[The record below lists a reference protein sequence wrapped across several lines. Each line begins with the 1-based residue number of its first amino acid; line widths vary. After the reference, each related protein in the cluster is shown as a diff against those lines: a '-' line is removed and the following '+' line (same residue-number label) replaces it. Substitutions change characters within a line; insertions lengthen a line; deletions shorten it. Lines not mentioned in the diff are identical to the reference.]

1 MIKKQIITIAGRL
14 GSGKSSTAKM
24 LANQL
29 EYEHFSSGDL
39 FREIALEQGNDVL
52 AANKSAELDAK
63 IDHLVDGKLR
73 EIGETQNKKVVDS
86 RTAWHWMPD
95 SYKVYLMLDSTVA
108 AKRIIAKMHERASAN
123 ESIPSS
129 VEEYAEQLNERMQSE
144 NKRYKNL
151 YSIDPSVLEN
161 YDLVIDTAVHSLE
174 EVVEIIQTSYKEWL
188 TS

>member
-1 MIKKQIITIAGRL
+1 
-14 GSGKSSTAKM
+14 
-24 LANQL
+24 
-29 EYEHFSSGDL
+29 
-39 FREIALEQGNDVL
+39 
-52 AANKSAELDAK
+52 
-63 IDHLVDGKLR
+63 
-73 EIGETQNKKVVDS
+73 
-86 RTAWHWMPD
+86 
-95 SYKVYLMLDSTVA
+95 
-108 AKRIIAKMHERASAN
+108 MHERASAN

>member
-95 SYKVYLMLDSTVA
+95 SYKVYLMLDV
-108 AKRIIAKMHERASAN
+108 
-123 ESIPSS
+123 
-129 VEEYAEQLNERMQSE
+129 QSRQ
-144 NKRYKNL
+144 N
-151 YSIDPSVLEN
+151 
-161 YDLVIDTAVHSLE
+161 A
-174 EVVEIIQTSYKEWL
+174 
-188 TS
+188 